1 MDEVATKIIDIL
13 KKHMK
18 EPRDDIGLD
27 TALTDLKIESLDL
40 AMIVFDIE
48 DTFGIEIPY
57 NANEEASD
65 FKTVGSV
72 VDRVRALIAR
82 APARRPPR
90 LERGARRNLP
100 VRHRG
105 AVAST
110 GHTAQMTRGRRTT
123 PRRRDRHGRRDADR
137 HHGAPSSGPDAGA
150 AKSASA
156 RSTAFRPRGPQDPD
170 RARRSRISIP
180 RRA

>member
-18 EPRDDIGLD
+18 EPRDDINLS

-57 NANEEASD
+57 NANEEAAD

-72 VDRVRALIAR
+72 VERVKSLI
-82 APARRPPR
+82 
-90 LERGARRNLP
+90 E
-100 VRHRG
+100 
-105 AVAST
+105 S
-110 GHTAQMTRGRRTT
+110 
-123 PRRRDRHGRRDADR
+123 
-137 HHGAPSSGPDAGA
+137 AGA
-150 AKSASA
+150 GGTAASA
-156 RSTAFRPRGPQDPD
+156 KAS
-170 RARRSRISIP
+170 
-180 RRA
+180 